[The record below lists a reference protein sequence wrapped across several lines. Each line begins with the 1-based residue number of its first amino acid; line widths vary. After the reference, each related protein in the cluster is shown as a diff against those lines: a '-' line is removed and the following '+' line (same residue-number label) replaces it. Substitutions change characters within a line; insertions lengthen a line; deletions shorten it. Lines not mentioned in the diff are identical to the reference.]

1 MRQRMLCQRRSYNA
15 HNALLILPA
24 LLFAMLLGQS
34 NLWAQGSVTV
44 AKELAEQLIRR
55 FSKEVADEGVEKLTI
70 RVQAVLVRSGD
81 DALRAIEKGGPRALR
96 ILEGSGADAA
106 ISARLISKYGDEA
119 VGALENPVRL
129 GMVRQ
134 FGQEAGD
141 VLIKHGVVAEK
152 LIASAGSPAV
162 GAMRELTEQSARRLA
177 MLADEAPTAILAKNS
192 DLLGVVGRYGD
203 RAMDFIWRN
212 KLALSGGTALAVFIA
227 NPEPFLD
234 GTRQLVENT
243 VETVATNIGKPI
255 AEQLG
260 DATDWTWRILALS
273 AMLLMYWGWKT
284 RGSQRSAPK

>member
-1 MRQRMLCQRRSYNA
+1 MHCQRRSYNAHNA